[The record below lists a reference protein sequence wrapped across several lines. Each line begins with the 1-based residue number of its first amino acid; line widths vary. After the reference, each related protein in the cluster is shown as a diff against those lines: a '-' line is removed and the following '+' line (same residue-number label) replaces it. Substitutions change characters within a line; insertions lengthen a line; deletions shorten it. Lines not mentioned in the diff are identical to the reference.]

1 MLLTALISVPLVG
14 IFIVS
19 ALSTYNIASNKDKI
33 LKISALFITIIDLV
47 ISLIIFILY
56 DNSNK
61 NFQFIQEHYDV
72 GYYEFYLGIDGLS
85 VYFVLLT
92 TLIMPISIISNWK
105 SRIQLYF
112 Y

>member
-1 MLLTALISVPLVG
+1 MLLTTLIFVPLVG

-19 ALSTYNIASNKDKI
+19 ALSTYNITSNKDKI
-33 LKISALFITIIDLV
+33 LKISALSVTIIDLI

-72 GYYEFYLGIDGLS
+72 GYYEFYLGVDGLS
-85 VYFVLLT
+85 IYFVLLT
-92 TLIMPISIISNWK
+92 TLIMPISIISN
-105 SRIQLYF
+105 
-112 Y
+112 